1 MHDGS
6 SAQQNMSPGPG
17 NSAPSIEQ
25 LRGMAARQQ
34 HQVNSFFFSF
44 FFVIFLLIFLFRLR
58 CSSSSWSPR
67 SRGWSI
73 SSSRSTSIIRWP
85 QSTTDSGGQCQSSSY
100 FLYKH
105 LKSWDCCLTR
115 EFIAKSSSDTKRIM
129 LIFSN
134 GDGDELRKQYMR
146 FS

>member
-34 HQVNSFFFSF
+34 HQVKIVFSHFFSWFFF
-44 FFVIFLLIFLFRLR
+44 IDFLQRLR

-73 SSSRSTSIIRWP
+73 SSSKSTSIIRWL
-85 QSTTDSGGQCQSSSY
+85 QSTTDSGGQWLSLSH
-100 FLYKH
+100 FLSKH
-105 LKSWDCCLTR
+105 FWRDCCLTR